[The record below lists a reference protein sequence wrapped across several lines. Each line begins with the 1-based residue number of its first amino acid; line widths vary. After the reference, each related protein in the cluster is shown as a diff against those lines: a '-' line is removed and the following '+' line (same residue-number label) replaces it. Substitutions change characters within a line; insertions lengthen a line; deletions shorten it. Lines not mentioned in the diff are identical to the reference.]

1 MSFKKLLEIK
11 PDSSKFTIITKTL
24 IQNFRGHGV
33 GYTGGQIAYFLILSL
48 FPFLIFINTLIAS
61 FNIPRSS
68 AIEFLEPFFPEQIV
82 SLIAKYI
89 EYISQNRGI
98 SLLSFGIVLAIFSA
112 SKAVRSLVN
121 AFNNAYNIPPR
132 RGFFAQL
139 LFSML
144 FILIFG
150 VIVLICIALV
160 AFGNESISGIIDEMS
175 VSFAFIDLL
184 AIWRWVTISLIMFVI
199 ISVMYKLLPDKKIKY
214 KDTLPG
220 TLLALAGF
228 IALTAL
234 FSLYVNHFMVT
245 SALYGSI
252 GAVILLMLWMYFAGT
267 ILVLGAEL
275 NNICEKTRETQ

>member
-1 MSFKKLLEIK
+1 MFEKLLQIK
-11 PDSSKFTIITKTL
+11 PGSSEFTIATKAL
-24 IQNFRGHGV
+24 IRNFREHGV
-33 GYTGGQIAYFLILSL
+33 GYAGGQIAYFLILSL
-48 FPFLIFINTLIAS
+48 FPFLIFINALIAS
-61 FNIPRSS
+61 FNIPALSV
-68 AIEFLEPFFPEQIV
+68 IQFLEPFFPEQII

-98 SLLSFGIVLAIFSA
+98 SLLSFGIILAVFSA

-144 FILIFG
+144 FIFVFG
-150 VIVLICIALV
+150 VIVLICIMLV
-160 AFGNESISGIIDEMS
+160 AFGNESISGIIDKIS

-184 AIWRWVTISLIMFVI
+184 AIWRWATISLIMFLI

-228 IALTAL
+228 IVLTSL
-234 FSLYVNHFMVT
+234 FSLYVNNFMVT

-252 GAVILLMLWMYFAGT
+252 GAVILLLLWAYFAGT

-275 NNICEKTRETQ
+275 NNICEMIRKKQ

>member
-1 MSFKKLLEIK
+1 MFEKLLQIK
-11 PDSSKFTIITKTL
+11 PGSSEFTIATKAL
-24 IQNFRGHGV
+24 IRNFREHGV
-33 GYTGGQIAYFLILSL
+33 GYAGGQIAYFLILSL
-48 FPFLIFINTLIAS
+48 FPFLIFINALIAS
-61 FNIPRSS
+61 FNIPALSV
-68 AIEFLEPFFPEQIV
+68 IQFLEPFFPEQII

-98 SLLSFGIVLAIFSA
+98 SLLSFGIILAVFSA

-121 AFNNAYNIPPR
+121 AFNNAYNIPPQ

-144 FILIFG
+144 FIFVFG
-150 VIVLICIALV
+150 VIVLICIMLV
-160 AFGNESISGIIDEMS
+160 AFGNESISGIIDEIS

-184 AIWRWVTISLIMFVI
+184 AIWRWVTISLIMFLI

-228 IALTAL
+228 IVLTSL
-234 FSLYVNHFMVT
+234 FSLYVNNFMVT

-252 GAVILLMLWMYFAGT
+252 GAVILLLLWAYFAGT

-275 NNICEKTRETQ
+275 NNICEMIRKKQ